1 MTTTNKT
8 YKLPV
13 TLTHHV
19 NFDIDFDKL
28 IDAINKNN
36 FPNCPKLVNTENTYE
51 ILSNYFS
58 DYKWGGD
65 TFEVDDGEV
74 LEQFE
79 LKTEDSYC
87 ILAHQMKSD
96 GEHWLNQCY
105 SESLDVL
112 EELAREE
119 GVIGEE
125 ESINW

>member
-58 DYKWGGD
+58 DYK
-65 TFEVDDGEV
+65 
-74 LEQFE
+74 
-79 LKTEDSYC
+79 
-87 ILAHQMKSD
+87 
-96 GEHWLNQCY
+96 
-105 SESLDVL
+105 
-112 EELAREE
+112 
-119 GVIGEE
+119 
-125 ESINW
+125 